1 MRYAGGKHR
10 PRSAAAP
17 APAPAENAGDE
28 AETGTTSLEQK
39 VAVLKAL
46 GEGGDTGFALSE
58 LKAKVYLSGEALRA
72 ALSALIAEGTVLEKG
87 KRPSRWVVANLR
99 KQLL

>member
-1 MRYAGGKHR
+1 MLDAGGKRR
-10 PRSAAAP
+10 PPRVAAP
-17 APAPAENAGDE
+17 QMDLIAEKTNAYR
-28 AETGTTSLEQK
+28 TTSLEQK

-72 ALSALIAEGTVLEKG
+72 ALSALVAEGTVLEKG
-87 KRPSRWVVANLR
+87 KRPRRWAVANLQ